1 MELIVL
7 DIALNPEEPSIDVN
21 YNIIH
26 KISNEWSLVAMAMN
40 ADEKTICLLVY
51 QTRSPKDLKILII
64 SDWEKRSYCTLDT
77 GLGIVSVLFFYQ
89 SEKDSYYFL
98 IRSQNLETI

>member
-77 GLGIVSVLFFYQ
+77 GLGIVSA
-89 SEKDSYYFL
+89 
-98 IRSQNLETI
+98 